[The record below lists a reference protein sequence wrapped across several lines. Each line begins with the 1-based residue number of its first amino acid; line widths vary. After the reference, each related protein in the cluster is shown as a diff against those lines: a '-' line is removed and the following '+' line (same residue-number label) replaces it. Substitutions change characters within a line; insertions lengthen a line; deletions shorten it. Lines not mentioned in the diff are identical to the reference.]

1 MRRSVNKRF
10 MRSQTVLWNFPSNLQ
25 GDSSRQ
31 PTVDYPYSE
40 TARHVRAGPSIG
52 ACASRLRLPK
62 RYKLGEKTHGLET
75 AFRRTDPAAP
85 RTPACHPRGRWQIY
99 SKATEGR
106 TADRGVADRGRN
118 IDPGR

>member
-10 MRSQTVLWNFPSNLQ
+10 MRSQTVLWNFPSHLQ

-40 TARHVRAGPSIG
+40 TARHVRAGSSIG

-75 AFRRTDPAAP
+75 AFRRSDPAAP
-85 RTPACHPRGRWQIY
+85 WPRARHSRGRRPIY
-99 SKATEGR
+99 PKAAEGR
-106 TADRGVADRGRN
+106 TADRGVAD
-118 IDPGR
+118 